1 MALVW
6 LAFLSASKAWHISDI
21 TLNRG
26 INMATAHPNSL
37 PNPRPNQRRPMKQQA
52 KQQRKAQKPFTYR
65 ATTWITVGF
74 TSWVLAACTPTS
86 LVEQGLE
93 RELPKYV
100 GPAESYD
107 VDIKGL
113 DVYAG
118 SADIVT
124 AVGERV
130 RPEGAPVID
139 RLALDLSGVI
149 YDKSAERLTQVNDA
163 RLSAVIKTPDLADF
177 LEAYRN
183 VNEAEVILRSP
194 NEATLRIRPQLGD
207 YSVPPGITVDVT
219 GGLVGEGTQLR
230 FEVSEVSAAGIDIS
244 AIAAQRLSDAV
255 NPLADLKNLPIQV
268 DITSVIVAGETIGL
282 EVVGDPSSFSMR

>member
-1 MALVW
+1 
-6 LAFLSASKAWHISDI
+6 
-21 TLNRG
+21 
-26 INMATAHPNSL
+26 MATVKS
-37 PNPRPNQRRPMKQQA
+37 
-52 KQQRKAQKPFTYR
+52 R
-65 ATTWITVGF
+65 AATWVVLGL
-74 TSWVLAACTPTS
+74 TSWVLAACTPAS
-86 LVEQGLE
+86 LIEQGIE

-113 DVYAG
+113 NVGSG
-118 SADIVT
+118 SADVVT

-139 RLALDLSGVI
+139 RLTLDLQGVV
-149 YDKSAERLTQVNDA
+149 YDKSAERLSQVDNA
-163 RLSAVIKTPDLADF
+163 RLTAVIKTPDLADF

-183 VNEAEVILRSP
+183 VNEAEVVLQSP
-194 NEATLRIRPQLGD
+194 NEATLRVRPQLGD

-219 GGLVGEGTQLR
+219 GTLIGEGTQLR

-244 AIAAQRLSDAV
+244 AIAARRLSDAV

-282 EVVGDPSSFSMR
+282 EVVGDPSSFAMR

>member
-1 MALVW
+1 
-6 LAFLSASKAWHISDI
+6 
-21 TLNRG
+21 
-26 INMATAHPNSL
+26 MATAFPKH
-37 PNPRPNQRRPMKQQA
+37 QRLDEGRNTMRVRRRMKA
-52 KQQRKAQKPFTYR
+52 HKPFICR
-65 ATTWITVGF
+65 ARTWVAVGF
-74 TSWVLAACTPTS
+74 TSWALAACTPTS

-113 DVYAG
+113 NINAG
-118 SADIVT
+118 SADSVT

-139 RLALDLSGVI
+139 RLALDLQGVV
-149 YDKSAERLTQVNDA
+149 YDKSAERLTQVSDA
-163 RLSAVIKTPDLADF
+163 QLTAVIKTPDLADF

-219 GGLVGEGTQLR
+219 GDLVGDGTQLR

-244 AIAAQRLSDAV
+244 VIAAQRLSNAV

-282 EVVGDPSSFSMR
+282 EVIGDPDSFSMR

>member
-1 MALVW
+1 
-6 LAFLSASKAWHISDI
+6 
-21 TLNRG
+21 
-26 INMATAHPNSL
+26 MATVKS
-37 PNPRPNQRRPMKQQA
+37 
-52 KQQRKAQKPFTYR
+52 R
-65 ATTWITVGF
+65 ATTWIVLGL
-74 TSWVLAACTPTS
+74 TSWVLAACTPAS
-86 LVEQGLE
+86 LIEQGIE

-107 VDIKGL
+107 VKIKGL
-113 DVYAG
+113 NVGSG
-118 SADIVT
+118 SADVVT

-139 RLALDLSGVI
+139 RLTLDLQGVV
-149 YDKSAERLTQVNDA
+149 YDRSAERLSQVDNA
-163 RLSAVIKTPDLADF
+163 RLTAVIKTPDLADF

-183 VNEAEVILRSP
+183 VNEAEVVLRSP
-194 NEATLRIRPQLGD
+194 NEATLRVRPQLGD

-219 GGLVGEGTQLR
+219 GTLIGEATQLR

-244 AIAAQRLSDAV
+244 AIAARRLSDAV

-282 EVVGDPSSFSMR
+282 EVVGDPSSFAMR

>member
-1 MALVW
+1 
-6 LAFLSASKAWHISDI
+6 
-21 TLNRG
+21 
-26 INMATAHPNSL
+26 MATAL
-37 PNPRPNQRRPMKQQA
+37 PNRQRKGQRQKHRRKRRQLKARQPLMGRPM
-52 KQQRKAQKPFTYR
+52 
-65 ATTWITVGF
+65 TWVTVGF
-74 TSWVLAACTPTS
+74 ASWVLAACTPAS

-100 GPAESYD
+100 GPAENYD

-113 DVYAG
+113 DIGAG
-118 SADIVT
+118 SADTVV

-139 RLALDLSGVI
+139 RLVLDLRGVV
-149 YDKSAERLTQVNDA
+149 YDKSAERLTQVNNA
-163 RLSAVIKTPDLADF
+163 LLTAVIKTPDLADF

-219 GGLVGEGTQLR
+219 GELVGEGTQLR
-230 FEVSEVSAAGIDIS
+230 FDVSEVSAAGIDIS

-255 NPLADLKNLPIQV
+255 NPLADLKNLPIKV
-268 DITSVIVAGETIGL
+268 DIASVIVAGETIGL
-282 EVVGDPSSFSMR
+282 EVIGDPRSFSMR

>member
-1 MALVW
+1 MVMTLSNHRLYKKQRPTKSLLVRKPV
-6 LAFLSASKAWHISDI
+6 LSRVS
-21 TLNRG
+21 
-26 INMATAHPNSL
+26 
-37 PNPRPNQRRPMKQQA
+37 
-52 KQQRKAQKPFTYR
+52 
-65 ATTWITVGF
+65 TWMVIGLTG
-74 TSWVLAACTPTS
+74 WGLAACTPAS

-107 VDIKGL
+107 VEIKGL
-113 DVYAG
+113 DVGSG
-118 SADIVT
+118 SAEVVT

-139 RLALDLSGVI
+139 RLALDLRGVV

-163 RLSAVIKTPDLADF
+163 RLNAVIKTPDLADF

-194 NEATLRIRPQLGD
+194 DEATLRIRPQLGD

-219 GGLVGEGTQLR
+219 GTLVGDDTQLR
-230 FEVSEVSAAGIDIS
+230 FDVSEVSAAGIDIS

-255 NPLADLKNLPIQV
+255 NPLADLKNLPIDV